1 MRKIATILGLMI
13 ILGAF
18 IGCRMITTDDTQR
31 RILLQ
36 ESLTTTDLPTTTP
49 VETTHLTSGNMV
61 EVWNYEDLYEQVY
74 QRIYDEIYQ
83 NLYEELQLSD
93 IASSEVTD
101 LIYQR
106 VQAHIQG
113 LLSDGDISIY
123 MDVLQ
128 NAIYEVATLT
138 DASVVG
144 VTSYL
149 GTVGKSLGSGVIY
162 RYHEETDTYFL
173 ITNHHVIE
181 SGDNFTV
188 VFSDESSVEAMLL
201 GSDAEVDI
209 ALLSFSGAD
218 LDREITVSI
227 LGDSDAAQVGAF
239 VIAGGN
245 PKGYNF
251 YGSITIGIL
260 SGKERKIDQSRVR
273 YMQHDA
279 SINSGN
285 SGGPIYNLLGEVI
298 GINVSKYASTDIEG
312 MGFAIPINLVKT
324 IIATIEADL
333 P

>member
-1 MRKIATILGLMI
+1 MRKIAAILGLVV
-13 ILGAF
+13 ILGTF
-18 IGCRMITTDDTQR
+18 IGCQMMTTEDTQKPD
-31 RILLQ
+31 LLQ
-36 ESLTTTDLPTTTP
+36 ESLTSTDLPTTAH
-49 VETTHLTSGNMV
+49 VETTQFTSGNMV
-61 EVWNYEDLYEQVY
+61 EVWDYEDLYEQVY
-74 QRIYDEIYQ
+74 QQIYEEIYQ
-83 NLYEELQLSD
+83 NLYDELQLSD

-106 VQAHIQG
+106 VQAHIQDM
-113 LLSDGDISIY
+113 LSAGDMSIY
-123 MDVLQ
+123 LDVLQ
-128 NAIYEVATLT
+128 DAIYEVATLT

-149 GTVGKSLGSGVIY
+149 GSVGQSLGSGVIY
-162 RYHEETDTYFL
+162 RYHEATDTYYL

-188 VFSDESSVEAMLL
+188 VFSDESSVEAVLL

-209 ALLSFSGAD
+209 ALLSFSGTD
-218 LDREITVSI
+218 LDREITVSV
-227 LGDSDAAQVGAF
+227 LGDSDHAQVGEF

-260 SGKERKIDQSRVR
+260 SGKERKIDQSGVR
-273 YMQHDA
+273 YLQHDA

-285 SGGPIYNLLGEVI
+285 SGGPIYNLSGEVI

-312 MGFAIPINLVKT
+312 MGFAIPVNLVKT